1 MFLLIRIIDVKEGHH
16 AKTNQGDN
24 ANKFHRKIELD
35 KGRRRDRNGKNDIED
50 G

>member
-24 ANKFHRKIELD
+24 ANKFHR
-35 KGRRRDRNGKNDIED
+35 RRDRNGKNDIED